1 MLNNIKISPSLLA
14 CDLANI
20 QNEVEDIEKAG
31 ADMLHLDIM
40 DGVFVPNISFGLP
53 VISSIRKHTNLF
65 FDVHLMI
72 IEPEKYIDEFC
83 NIGAQNITFH
93 YEATSDVESVIK
105 KIHSRGVKASISIKP
120 KTDVE
125 DILPY
130 LELVD
135 MVLVM
140 TVEPGFGG
148 QKFMPDMMSK
158 VKTLKR
164 IKEEKNL
171 NFEIQVDGG
180 INNDTIAVAALAG
193 ANNFVAGSA
202 VFKEKDRFAAMEN
215 LRKLANTNN

>member
-14 CDLANI
+14 CDFANI

-202 VFKEKDRFAAMEN
+202 VFKEKDRFAAIEN